1 MTAHGSTA
9 VTFPWERVK
18 PPGWFI
24 HELADT
30 TDSVPSTPATT
41 MGTPVQKCAHR
52 GSRSQP

>member
-9 VTFPWERVK
+9 VILPWDRVN

-30 TDSVPSTPATT
+30 TDSVPSAPAITI
-41 MGTPVQKCAHR
+41 GTPVQKCAHR